1 MTAALVPA
9 GLPWGRGD
17 LYTLAI
23 GTVIFAAACAFH
35 RKSIKSAGQNAGAMI
50 TELMGLSLSIGPL
63 LMILADPLLKALPFV
78 RLDLL
83 NVVISESRI
92 TLWFSAFIAC
102 VNAGLSLIKPRQ
114 L

>member
-1 MTAALVPA
+1 MTAALAPA

-17 LYTLAI
+17 LYTLAM

-50 TELMGLSLSIGPL
+50 TELMG
-63 LMILADPLLKALPFV
+63 F
-78 RLDLL
+78 LL
-83 NVVISESRI
+83 NSVISESRI

-114 L
+114 LSGF

>member
-1 MTAALVPA
+1 MIVEAAPS
-9 GLPWGRGD
+9 GLPWGVGD

-23 GTVIFAAACAFH
+23 GACIFAFSCFLH
-35 RKSIKSAGQNAGAMI
+35 RKSIKKAGHNAGPLI

-63 LMILADPLLKALPFV
+63 LMILLDPLVKIIPFV

-92 TLWFSAFIAC
+92 TLWFSAFVAC
-102 VNAGLSLIKPRQ
+102 VNAGLSLIKPREI
-114 L
+114 

>member
-1 MTAALVPA
+1 
-9 GLPWGRGD
+9 
-17 LYTLAI
+17 
-23 GTVIFAAACAFH
+23 
-35 RKSIKSAGQNAGAMI
+35 MI